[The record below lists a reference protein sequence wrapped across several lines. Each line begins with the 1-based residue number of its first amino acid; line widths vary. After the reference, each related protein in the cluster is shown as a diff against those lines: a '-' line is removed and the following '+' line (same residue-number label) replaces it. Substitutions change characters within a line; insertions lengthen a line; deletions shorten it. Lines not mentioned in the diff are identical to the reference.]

1 MNDINE
7 QSVIHLISQL
17 SLSKPDILFDELD
30 GTSKG
35 EGSILLYL
43 YHHDE
48 AFAKDL
54 AKDLKVSPARV
65 AKILKKLEK
74 KKMIIKIKS
83 SSDKRKIAIKL
94 REQGQKIVSASYKK
108 TISKISSIVNKVGI
122 KDIKE
127 YIRISKKIKDSI

>member
-83 SSDKRKIAIKL
+83 STDKRKIAIKL

-108 TISKISSIVNKVGI
+108 TISKISSIVSKVGI

>member
-17 SLSKPDILFDELD
+17 SLSKPGILFDELD

-83 SSDKRKIAIKL
+83 SNDKRKIAIKL

-108 TISKISSIVNKVGI
+108 TISKISSIVSKVGI

>member
-17 SLSKPDILFDELD
+17 SLSKPGILFDELD

-83 SSDKRKIAIKL
+83 STDKRKIAIKL

>member
-83 SSDKRKIAIKL
+83 STDKRKIAIKL

>member
-17 SLSKPDILFDELD
+17 SLSKPGILFDELD

-54 AKDLKVSPARV
+54 AKDLKLVLLVLQRF
-65 AKILKKLEK
+65 
-74 KKMIIKIKS
+74 
-83 SSDKRKIAIKL
+83 
-94 REQGQKIVSASYKK
+94 
-108 TISKISSIVNKVGI
+108 
-122 KDIKE
+122 
-127 YIRISKKIKDSI
+127 